1 MEHLGGN
8 SYYFNARTAFGGYKI
23 GHRLILIDSGNDD
36 SSVKKAIRPFGDIH
50 IAAIINT
57 HSHADH
63 CGGNAYI
70 QKQFASDIYAPE
82 LEKAFIENPILEPT
96 YLFGASPLE
105 ALKNKFL
112 YVKPSRVTH
121 TLVEEGSFQIKMGD
135 NTIDMFALALPGHSP
150 NQMGYITPD
159 GIAYLGDA
167 LVSEDIT
174 QKHPLIFTFD
184 VKNHLES
191 LEKLRTVKAKGYVI
205 AHGGYFDEIEP
216 LITANQEVLLST
228 QKEILNCLQQRECTL
243 DDVHE
248 HLAQLYHLEENISQ
262 AYLNRSVIM
271 AHVKYLIETSKLE
284 LFIQRGKILLQKI

>member
-1 MEHLGGN
+1 MEHLRGN
-8 SYYFNARTAFGGYKI
+8 SYFFNARTSFGGYKI
-23 GHRLILIDSGNDD
+23 GDQLILIDSGNDD
-36 SSVKKAIRPFGDIH
+36 SSVKKAIRPWGDIH
-50 IAAIINT
+50 IAAILNT

-70 QKQFASDIYAPE
+70 QKQFGSDIYAPE

-105 ALKNKFL
+105 VLKNKFL
-112 YVKPSRVTH
+112 YVKPSVVTH
-121 TLVEEGSFQIKMGD
+121 TLVESGAFQVKVGD
-135 NTIDMFALALPGHSP
+135 QTIDMMALALPGHAP

-184 VKNHLES
+184 VKQHLES
-191 LEKLRTVKAKGYVI
+191 LEQLKAVKAHGYVI
-205 AHGGYFDEIEP
+205 AHGGYFDDIEP
-216 LITANQEVLLST
+216 LIIANQNALLST
-228 QKEILNCLQQRECTL
+228 QDEILSCLKHGECTL

-262 AYLNRSVIM
+262 AYLNRSVIT
-271 AHVKYLIETSKLE
+271 AHVKHLIESSKINLN
-284 LFIQRGKILLQKI
+284 IQCGKILLQKI

>member
-1 MEHLGGN
+1 MEHLRGN
-8 SYYFNARTAFGGYKI
+8 SYFFNARTAFGGYKI
-23 GHRLILIDSGNDD
+23 DDQLILIDSGNDD
-36 SSVKKAIRPFGDIH
+36 SSVKKAIRPFGEICID
-50 IAAIINT
+50 AVINT

-63 CGGNAYI
+63 CGGNAYV
-70 QKQFASDIYAPE
+70 QKQFGSDIYAPV

-112 YVKPSRVTH
+112 YVKPSIVTH
-121 TLVEEGSFQIKMGD
+121 TLVESGAFQVKAGD
-135 NTIDMFALALPGHSP
+135 HSIEMTALALPGHAP

-184 VKNHLES
+184 VKQHLES
-191 LEKLRTVKAKGYVI
+191 LEQLRAVKAHGYVI
-205 AHGGYFDEIEP
+205 AHGGYYEEIEP
-216 LITANQEVLLST
+216 LITANQNALLAT
-228 QKEILNCLQQRECTL
+228 QDEILNCLQQGECTL
-243 DDVHE
+243 DAVHE
-248 HLAQLYHLEENISQ
+248 YLAQLYHLEENISQ

-271 AHVKYLIETSKLE
+271 AHVKHLVESSKIEL
-284 LFIQRGKILLQKI
+284 LIQRGKILLQKI